1 MITKQHLKIFLSFLS
16 LTALFLGG
24 CSTEDKLGSGTQSS
38 QVSGDSSAGK
48 RTNLPIWTK
57 DYVYG
62 GESSSK
68 ERKLSFYAGNW
79 YGIYEYLNKL
89 LLTINTDGSVI
100 FYEDSYVGS
109 DAGSKIITIPYS
121 SMTKTS
127 GVGSLDVDTYERYS
141 FSYGG
146 SQYSL
151 TFYTNEAHYT
161 WGGWGTTFN
170 SMLGGGGHRSVQLI
184 YHERHKDLYK
194 DLQ

>member
-24 CSTEDKLGSGTQSS
+24 CSAEDKLGSGTQSS

-68 ERKLSFYAGNW
+68 ERKLSFYAGNY
-79 YGIYEYLNKL
+79 YGVYETLNKL

-100 FYEDSYVGS
+100 FYEDSFLGS
-109 DAGSKIITIPYS
+109 DAGSKIITIPYYS
-121 SMTKTS
+121 IKKTS
-127 GVGSLDVDTYERYS
+127 YPPSYEYYS
-141 FSYGG
+141 FYYDSEK
-146 SQYSL
+146 YSL
-151 TFYTNEAHYT
+151 TFYTNQ
-161 WGGWGTTFN
+161 GDWGTTYN
-170 SMLGGGGHRSVQLI
+170 SYHNSALHPGHSQLI
-184 YHERHKDLYK
+184 YHERHKDYYK
-194 DLQ
+194 KFE